1 MASQTCL
8 PQPLSL
14 WWLDLLGIPGRNL
27 TFFWTPPQ
35 PTSLHPPCH
44 YCSTPLTP
52 QTTNRFLAKWLF
64 LSLTY
69 THFLLKNFSIL
80 LRIKSKLLDTASPS
94 RSASCSPLTNLP
106 HKLRHR
112 LSLKFSETVH
122 FKGSQALLGT
132 FFLTKPHS
140 TFSHQLS
147 TLNLKPYSP
156 REAFYISNSGLG
168 GPAKSSS
175 SLY

>member
-8 PQPLSL
+8 PQRLSL
-14 WWLDLLGIPGRNL
+14 WWLYLLGIPGRNL

-94 RSASCSPLTNLP
+94 RSASWESSHQSAPQ
-106 HKLRHR
+106 RHR

-132 FFLTKPHS
+132 FFLTRPHS

-147 TLNLKPYSP
+147 TLNLKPCSP